1 MHKEMAKKWFAV
13 SAGLFFVGVVIL
25 APLSLAVMLFT
36 SVPAEATFVVLGL
49 WGTLSLLLGALSVV
63 EF

>member
-1 MHKEMAKKWFAV
+1 MHREMFRKWVSV

-25 APLSLAVMLFT
+25 APLSATVMLFT